1 MRGFDESD
9 EGLDSND
16 RPMSR
21 RRALLKAAA
30 AGALG
35 GPLAFSQ
42 RAWSADASAVS
53 VAGNNSP
60 KALKLAWSATAI
72 CTVPVPVAL
81 KKGFFQKYNL
91 DVSFVNFAGSTDQL
105 LEAISSGKADG
116 GVGMA
121 LRWLKPLEQGFDV
134 KITTGIHGGCMRLL
148 VPQGSAITNIAALK
162 GRAIGV
168 SDMAS
173 PSKNFFSILL
183 AHQGI
188 DPVKDVDWRTYP
200 ADLLGQALKK
210 NEVQAVADNDPAIW
224 MVRKES
230 DLVEISSNLVGDYKN
245 RSCCVLAVRG
255 DLVRHDR
262 LSAAALTQSLL
273 EASEWTAN
281 NTQEAAEIFASYS
294 PKIPVSEL
302 TAMLDS
308 HTRHHHP
315 ANADLKQELAAYTD
329 DLKLVQVI
337 RPTTDS
343 QKFAEKIYANV
354 LA

>member
-210 NEVQAVADNDPAIW
+210 FQRVA
-224 MVRKES
+224 
-230 DLVEISSNLVGDYKN
+230 
-245 RSCCVLAVRG
+245 
-255 DLVRHDR
+255 
-262 LSAAALTQSLL
+262 SL
-273 EASEWTAN
+273 
-281 NTQEAAEIFASYS
+281 
-294 PKIPVSEL
+294 PVSSSCTTEPL
-302 TAMLDS
+302 CRVRFPCTASKCHL
-308 HTRHHHP
+308 
-315 ANADLKQELAAYTD
+315 
-329 DLKLVQVI
+329 
-337 RPTTDS
+337 
-343 QKFAEKIYANV
+343 
-354 LA
+354 